1 MTACF
6 CGCGDLPAHR
16 HHCIPAQT
24 IRNAHRSAISEG
36 RAIRPLRVLLEDER
50 NLVSVAFR
58 CHGNHHSRARPYELR
73 MLPDGVFVFAAELLG
88 AGRAYNALG
97 RSYKGSDARLDALL
111 VEEAA

>member
-1 MTACF
+1 
-6 CGCGDLPAHR
+6 
-16 HHCIPAQT
+16 
-24 IRNAHRSAISEG
+24 
-36 RAIRPLRVLLEDER
+36 
-50 NLVSVAFR
+50 
-58 CHGNHHSRARPYELR
+58 